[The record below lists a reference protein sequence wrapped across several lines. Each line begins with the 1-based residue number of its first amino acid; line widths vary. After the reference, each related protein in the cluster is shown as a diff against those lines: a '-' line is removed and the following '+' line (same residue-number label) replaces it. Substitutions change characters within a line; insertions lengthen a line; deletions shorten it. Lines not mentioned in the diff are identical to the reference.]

1 MLEYGRTP
9 EGLANYRLVAELN
22 EKRGID
28 NAKRAAGEYIL
39 EPDDYYLEVPFNM
52 NGDDFDDDVKI
63 NW

>member
-1 MLEYGRTP
+1 MLEYGQTP

-39 EPDDYYLEVPFNM
+39 QPEDYYLEVPFNL
-52 NGDDFDDDVKI
+52 NDDWDDDKI